1 MENTQETRKWPD
13 LRGQAVVTLA
23 DGKKAGTCDDFY
35 FDPAT
40 QQVYALR
47 AKTGLFGHKVLLVTD
62 INGIGEDAITTAN
75 EDRLRKE
82 SEDKRLSKLILGQDL
97 LSYRV
102 MSASGTLLGTIGN
115 VLLATG
121 TPTTL
126 RLTAFELSGG
136 LREHLSRRYLTF
148 PAEQVVSY
156 GADVLVIP
164 DEVARSLQ

>member
-1 MENTQETRKWPD
+1 MENTQETRKWSN
-13 LRGQAVVTLA
+13 LRGQAVVTLS

-47 AKTGLFGHKVLLVTD
+47 VKTGLFGHKLLLVTD
-62 INGIGEDAITTAN
+62 IKGIGEDAITTAN

-82 SEDKRLSKLILGQDL
+82 SDDKRLSTLIPGQDL

-115 VLLATG
+115 VVLATG

-136 LREHLSRRYLTF
+136 LREHLSKRYLTF

>member
-1 MENTQETRKWPD
+1 MENTQETRKWSD
-13 LRGQAVVTLA
+13 LRGQAVVTLS
-23 DGKKAGTCDDFY
+23 DGKKVGTCDDFY

-47 AKTGLFGHKVLLVTD
+47 VKTGLFGHKVLLVTD
-62 INGIGEDAITTAN
+62 IKGIGEDAITTAN
-75 EDRLRKE
+75 EERLRKE
-82 SEDKRLSKLILGQDL
+82 SEDKRLSTLIPGQDL

-121 TPTTL
+121 TPTSP

-136 LREHLSRRYLTF
+136 LREQLSRRYPTF
-148 PAEQVVSY
+148 PAEQVLSY

-164 DEVARSLQ
+164 DEVAKSLQ